1 MKILKFGGSSIANQL
16 CINNIIDIVKNETKC
31 VVVVSAISGVTNL
44 LNNCMNKAK
53 EGDLKFKLEIDEI
66 FIKHLD
72 IINLFISKKSEGE
85 LITFIKN
92 ELSKAEKLLRGI
104 SLVKEITP
112 NIYSKI
118 IVTGEILSSKLINE
132 IFISEKLNSRLVDG
146 NDLIYISGDNQNH
159 LIDWSKTRKKV
170 KQLFNQNSFHI
181 NVIPGFI
188 CKNENGNLSTLGRG
202 GSDLS
207 ASIIANLLDAKS
219 LEIWTDVS
227 GVYTAN
233 PKIVSQARPIK
244 KISYHEA
251 MELSHFGAKVIY
263 PPTIQPLIDKKIE
276 LKIKNTFSPEN
287 KGTLISNS
295 VKKSNG
301 QIVKGIT
308 FIDKVSILCIEGS
321 GMIGIPGY
329 SKRFF
334 DVISNNNINIIMIT
348 QASSEHSICVA
359 LRKEDAKK
367 GKKLIEK
374 EFLSEIQLKK
384 IDPIKLEENLVN
396 IAIVGDKMKDHQGIS
411 GRMFSSL
418 GLNNVNIRAIAQGS
432 SERNISIIIN
442 ENDTK
447 KALNTLHEAFFE
459 KYIKTLNLFIV
470 GVGNVGSKL
479 IEQIR
484 KQKKYLESYLRLRV
498 KVIAIANSKKTIVNQ
513 NGIDTKNWRKEL
525 DNAEKT
531 DLDNLFKEV
540 KQLNLRNSI
549 FIDNTADD
557 RVSQEYKRYLE
568 NNIGVVTCNKI
579 ACADSFRN
587 YKTLKTVSRK
597 FNSPFLFET
606 NVGAGLPVI
615 DTLSNLI
622 ASGDQIIKIE
632 AILSGSLNYI
642 FNNFKTDDSFHKI
655 VQDAMKKG
663 LTEPDPRIDLSGID
677 VARKILILARES
689 GLEIELDDVKINQ
702 FLPKEV
708 CDIDDTD
715 LFLKSLKKYKS
726 HFNSYLTNARFNQSS
741 LKYVARLND
750 GKAEVGL
757 KEIPPGHDFFNIE
770 GSDNIILFYTARYK
784 DNPLIVKGAGAGAA
798 VTASGIFGDIIRIG
812 KR

>member
-1 MKILKFGGSSIANQL
+1 MKILKFGGTSIANQL

-92 ELSKAEKLLRGI
+92 ELRKAEKLLRGI

-146 NDLIYISGDNQNH
+146 NDLIYISGDIQNH
-159 LIDWSKTRKKV
+159 LIDWGKTRKKV

-188 CKNENGNLSTLGRG
+188 CKNENGDLSTLGRG
-202 GSDLS
+202 GSDFS

-263 PPTIQPLIDKKIE
+263 PPTVQPLINKKIE

-334 DVISNNNINIIMIT
+334 EVISNSNINIIMIT

-411 GRMFSSL
+411 GKMFSSL

-484 KQKKYLESYLRLRV
+484 KQKKYLESYLRLRI
-498 KVIAIANSKKTIVNQ
+498 KVIAIANSKKTLVNP
-513 NGIDTKNWRKEL
+513 NSIDTKNWRKEL

-579 ACADSFRN
+579 ACADSFMN

-689 GLEIELDDVKINQ
+689 GLEIELDDVKINS
-702 FLPKEV
+702 FLPEEV
-708 CDIDDTD
+708 YDIEDSN
-715 LFLKSLKKYKS
+715 LFLESLKKNAT
-726 HFNSYLTNARFNQSS
+726 HFNSYLKSARDNKSS
-741 LKYVARLND
+741 LKYVAKLD
-750 GKAEVGL
+750 KDKAEVGL
-757 KEIPPGHDFFNIE
+757 KEIHPGHDFFNIE
-770 GSDNIILFYTARYK
+770 GSDNIILFYTSRYK
-784 DNPLIVKGAGAGAA
+784 DNPLIIKGAGAGAA

>member
-1 MKILKFGGSSIANQL
+1 MKILKFGGTSIANQL

-72 IINLFISKKSEGE
+72 IINLFIPKKREE
-85 LITFIKN
+85 EIITFTRN

-118 IVTGEILSSKLINE
+118 IVTGEKLSSKLINE
-132 IFISEKLNSRLVDG
+132 IFNNNKLNSRLVEG
-146 NDLIYISGDNQNH
+146 EDLIYINGNNQNH
-159 LIDWSKTRKKV
+159 LVDWKKTRKKV
-170 KQLFNQNSFHI
+170 KQLFNQNPFRV

-188 CKNENGNLSTLGRG
+188 CKNENGDLSTLGRG
-202 GSDLS
+202 GSDFS

-233 PKIVSQARPIK
+233 PKIVSQAKPIK

-263 PPTIQPLIDKKIE
+263 PPTVQPLIDKKIE
-276 LKIKNTFSPEN
+276 LKIKNTFYPEN

-334 DVISNNNINIIMIT
+334 EVISNNNINIIMIT
-348 QASSEHSICVA
+348 QASSEHSICIA

-384 IDPIKLEENLVN
+384 IDPIKLEKNLVN

-447 KALNTLHEAFFE
+447 KALNTIHEAFFE

-470 GVGNVGSKL
+470 GIGNVGSKL
-479 IEQIR
+479 IDQIR
-484 KQKKYLESYLRLRV
+484 KQKKYLEDYLRLRI
-498 KVIAIANSKKTIVNQ
+498 KVIAIANSKKTL
-513 NGIDTKNWRKEL
+513 IDENSIDGKDWKKKL
-525 DNAEKT
+525 DKAEKT
-531 DLDNLFKEV
+531 DLNILFHKI

-549 FIDNTADD
+549 FIDNTADEK
-557 RVSQEYKRYLE
+557 VSQEYKRYLE

-579 ACADSFRN
+579 ACADSFQN
-587 YKTLKTVSRK
+587 YKTLKNISRK

-642 FNNFKTDDSFHKI
+642 FNNFKTNDSFHKI
-655 VQDAMKKG
+655 VGEAMKKG
-663 LTEPDPRIDLSGID
+663 LTEPDPRVDLSGID

-689 GLEIELDDVKINQ
+689 GVEIELNDVKINS

-708 CDIDDTD
+708 QNISDTN
-715 LFLKSLKKYKS
+715 LFLESLKKHKS
-726 HFNSYLTNARFNQSS
+726 HFNSYLESTKSNKSS
-741 LKYVARLND
+741 LKYVARLNQ

-757 KEIPPGHDFFNIE
+757 KEINPGHDFYNIE

-784 DNPLIVKGAGAGAA
+784 NNPLIVKGAGAGAE